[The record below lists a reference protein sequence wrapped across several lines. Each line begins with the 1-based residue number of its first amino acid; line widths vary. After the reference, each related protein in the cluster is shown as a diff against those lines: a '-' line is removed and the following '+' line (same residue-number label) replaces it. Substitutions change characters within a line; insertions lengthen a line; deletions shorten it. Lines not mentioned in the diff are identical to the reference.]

1 MAEAETAS
9 EGERIAEIHT
19 RLVDIE
25 AHNAPARAARILKG
39 LGFDEAAQ
47 ARSLGEF
54 SGGWRMR
61 VALAAVLFSEPDLLL
76 LDEPTNYLDL
86 EGVLWLTDYLKT
98 CQATILVISH
108 DRDLLDDVAEQ
119 ILHLDRGKLTLWT
132 GGYSSFE
139 RQRREQQILAGKA
152 AKKQE
157 EKRAHLQAFVD
168 RFRAKASK
176 AVQAQSRLKMLA
188 KMEPVAAIVDE
199 SVQPFKWPPVAKRL
213 SPPIVTMEKVSAG
226 YDGRAV
232 IARIDLTL
240 ADDDRIGLLG
250 QNGNGKSTFAKLIAG
265 RLEPMAGK
273 MTRANRLQVG
283 YFAQHQIDELEPG
296 GSVYDHVAER
306 MRGEAVSKIR
316 GRAAMIGFSGA
327 RADTKVDS
335 LSGGE
340 KARLMMG
347 LAAFDGP
354 QLLIL
359 DEPTNHL
366 DIDSRGELIEAIN
379 DYEGACILVSHD
391 RRLLEA
397 CVDRLWLAANGTVKP
412 FEGDLADY
420 SRFVLGADQ
429 RPEQR
434 RKRGSAPPPPAAG
447 PRREPQLKRELAA
460 LEDRINRFRDLL
472 RRLDEALAAGKRAR
486 RRRGENRGIGGEA
499 RRTRAGADGE
509 RGSMVRTVG
518 RGGRDMSA
526 ARLRAIGVAVG
537 LLMTAS
543 ASAAGLAASPAPWPD
558 SFVAR
563 LEALA
568 LIESLNADLLA
579 HDSATLTLER
589 WCADHRLAD
598 PARIVAERVSDTTK
612 PASPEVRAALD
623 VKPDEALGYRRVRLK
638 CGDHVL
644 SEADN
649 WYVPARLTPE
659 MNHALET
666 TDTPFGKAVAALHF
680 RRHTLSADLLVAAAA
695 GGLGDGRRGRS
706 GRQEARLRFP
716 AMCSSIARCCRR
728 RTASRSAR
736 WWRPTPAR
744 C

>member
-1 MAEAETAS
+1 MLHISVLTYRLGERLLIDNASAALASGAHVGLVGRNGAGKTTLFRLIRGELSPESGAVIIPKGARVGSVEQEAPAGAESLIDFVLSADIERETLMAEAETAS
-9 EGERIAEIHT
+9 EGERIAEIQT

-39 LGFDEAAQ
+39 LGFDEPAQ
-47 ARSLGEF
+47 ARSLQEF

-86 EGVLWLTDYLKT
+86 EGVLWLTEYLKT

-296 GSVYDHVAER
+296 GTVYDHVAER

-412 FEGDLADY
+412 FDGDLADY
-420 SRFVLGADQ
+420 SRFVLGADE

-434 RKRGSAPPPPAAG
+434 RKRESAPSPPAAG

-460 LEDRINRFRDLL
+460 LEDRINRFHDLL
-472 RRLDEALAAGKRAR
+472 RRLDEALAAASARGGDAAKIAELAAKRAELER
-486 RRRGENRGIGGEA
+486 ALVASEEA
-499 RRTRAGADGE
+499 WFE
-509 RGSMVRTVG
+509 L
-518 RGGRDMSA
+518 SA
-526 ARLRAIGVAVG
+526 A
-537 LLMTAS
+537 
-543 ASAAGLAASPAPWPD
+543 
-558 SFVAR
+558 
-563 LEALA
+563 
-568 LIESLNADLLA
+568 
-579 HDSATLTLER
+579 
-589 WCADHRLAD
+589 
-598 PARIVAERVSDTTK
+598 AE
-612 PASPEVRAALD
+612 E
-623 VKPDEALGYRRVRLK
+623 
-638 CGDHVL
+638 
-644 SEADN
+644 
-649 WYVPARLTPE
+649 
-659 MNHALET
+659 
-666 TDTPFGKAVAALHF
+666 
-680 RRHTLSADLLVAAAA
+680 
-695 GGLGDGRRGRS
+695 
-706 GRQEARLRFP
+706 
-716 AMCSSIARCCRR
+716 I
-728 RTASRSAR
+728 
-736 WWRPTPAR
+736 
-744 C
+744 

>member
-1 MAEAETAS
+1 MLHISALTYRLGERLLIDNATAALASGAHVGLVGRNGAGKTTLFRLVRGDLAPESGVVIVPKGARIGSVEQEAPAGAESLIDFVLSADTEREALMAEAETAS
-9 EGERIAEIHT
+9 EPERIAEIHT

-39 LGFDEAAQ
+39 LGFDEPAQ
-47 ARSLGEF
+47 GRSLQEF

-61 VALAAVLFSEPDLLL
+61 VALAAVLFSEPNLLL

-86 EGVLWLTDYLKT
+86 EGVLWLTDYLQS
-98 CQATILVISH
+98 CPATIVVISH
-108 DRDLLDDVAEQ
+108 DRDLLDDVAHQ
-119 ILHLDRGKLTLWT
+119 ILHLDRGKLTLWS

-157 EKRAHLQAFVD
+157 ERRAHLQAFVD

-213 SPPIVTMEKVSAG
+213 SPPIVTMDKVSAG

-232 IARIDLTL
+232 IARIDLSL

-265 RLEPMAGK
+265 RLEPLAGRIA
-273 MTRANRLQVG
+273 RANRLQVG

-306 MRGEAVSKIR
+306 MRGEVESKIR

-327 RADTKVDS
+327 RAATKVEA

-420 SRFVLGADQ
+420 SRFVLGAAE
-429 RPEQR
+429 RPDQR
-434 RKRGSAPPPPAAG
+434 RKRESAPAPGPAR
-447 PRREPQLKRELAA
+447 PKREPQPLKREIAA
-460 LEDRINRFRDLL
+460 LEDKVNRFHDLL
-472 RRLDEALAAGKRAR
+472 RRVDEALAQASARNGDALKIADLAAKRA
-486 RRRGENRGIGGEA
+486 E
-499 RRTRAGADGE
+499 
-509 RGSMVRTVG
+509 
-518 RGGRDMSA
+518 
-526 ARLRAIGVAVG
+526 
-537 LLMTAS
+537 
-543 ASAAGLAASPAPWPD
+543 
-558 SFVAR
+558 
-563 LEALA
+563 
-568 LIESLNADLLA
+568 
-579 HDSATLTLER
+579 LER
-589 WCADHRLAD
+589 
-598 PARIVAERVSDTTK
+598 
-612 PASPEVRAALD
+612 ALTAT
-623 VKPDEALGYRRVRLK
+623 EQAWFE
-638 CGDHVL
+638 L
-644 SEADN
+644 SAEAD
-649 WYVPARLTPE
+649 
-659 MNHALET
+659 ET
-666 TDTPFGKAVAALHF
+666 
-680 RRHTLSADLLVAAAA
+680 
-695 GGLGDGRRGRS
+695 
-706 GRQEARLRFP
+706 
-716 AMCSSIARCCRR
+716 
-728 RTASRSAR
+728 
-736 WWRPTPAR
+736 
-744 C
+744 

>member
-1 MAEAETAS
+1 MLHISALTYRLGERLLIDNATAALASGAHVGLVGRNGAGKTTLFRLVRGDLAPESGVVIVPKGARIGSVEQEAPAGAESLIDFVLSADTEREALMAEAETAS
-9 EGERIAEIHT
+9 EPERIAEIHT

-39 LGFDEAAQ
+39 LGFDEPAQ
-47 ARSLGEF
+47 GRSLQEF

-61 VALAAVLFSEPDLLL
+61 VALAAVLFSEPNLLL

-86 EGVLWLTDYLKT
+86 EGVLWLTDYLQS
-98 CQATILVISH
+98 CPATIVVISH
-108 DRDLLDDVAEQ
+108 DRDLLDDVAHQ
-119 ILHLDRGKLTLWT
+119 ILHLDRGKLTLWS

-157 EKRAHLQAFVD
+157 ERRAHLQAFVD

-213 SPPIVTMEKVSAG
+213 SPPIVTMDKVSAG

-232 IARIDLTL
+232 IARIDLSL

-265 RLEPMAGK
+265 RLEPLAGRIA
-273 MTRANRLQVG
+273 RANRLQVG

-306 MRGEAVSKIR
+306 MRGEVESKIR
-316 GRAAMIGFSGA
+316 GRGAMIGFSGA
-327 RADTKVDS
+327 RAATKVEA

-412 FEGDLADY
+412 FEGDLAGY
-420 SRFVLGADQ
+420 SRFVLGAAE
-429 RPEQR
+429 RPDQR
-434 RKRGSAPPPPAAG
+434 RKRESAPAPGPAR
-447 PRREPQLKRELAA
+447 PKREPQPLKREIAA
-460 LEDRINRFRDLL
+460 LEDKVNRFHDLL
-472 RRLDEALAAGKRAR
+472 RRVDEALAQASACNGDALKIADLAAKRA
-486 RRRGENRGIGGEA
+486 E
-499 RRTRAGADGE
+499 
-509 RGSMVRTVG
+509 
-518 RGGRDMSA
+518 
-526 ARLRAIGVAVG
+526 
-537 LLMTAS
+537 
-543 ASAAGLAASPAPWPD
+543 
-558 SFVAR
+558 
-563 LEALA
+563 
-568 LIESLNADLLA
+568 
-579 HDSATLTLER
+579 LER
-589 WCADHRLAD
+589 
-598 PARIVAERVSDTTK
+598 
-612 PASPEVRAALD
+612 ALTAT
-623 VKPDEALGYRRVRLK
+623 EQAWFE
-638 CGDHVL
+638 L
-644 SEADN
+644 SAEAD
-649 WYVPARLTPE
+649 
-659 MNHALET
+659 ET
-666 TDTPFGKAVAALHF
+666 
-680 RRHTLSADLLVAAAA
+680 
-695 GGLGDGRRGRS
+695 
-706 GRQEARLRFP
+706 
-716 AMCSSIARCCRR
+716 
-728 RTASRSAR
+728 
-736 WWRPTPAR
+736 
-744 C
+744 